1 MAKPEAK
8 FFKAGSGIL
17 PKQVG
22 ADEATAGI
30 KASSFEGTL
39 FVVHTN
45 SIGGG
50 LALKV
55 QDSADGSS
63 WADVAGGSLAATATS
78 VHLIW
83 VRHTSVRE
91 YVRVHAAGTTNP
103 VASIVPI
110 QLNDAMGPGGSV
122 DISL

>member
-1 MAKPEAK
+1 MAKIGPD
-8 FFKAGSGIL
+8 FFSGAVGIL

-22 ADEATAGI
+22 SDEATA
-30 KASSFEGTL
+30 AMQATSFEGTL
-39 FVVHTN
+39 FVVTTN

-50 LALKV
+50 LALTV

-63 WADVAGGSLAATATS
+63 WAPVTGGTLAAAATS
-78 VHLIW
+78 VYLIW
-83 VRHTSVRE
+83 VRHSSVRE

-103 VASIVPI
+103 VASIVSI

-122 DISL
+122 ALAL